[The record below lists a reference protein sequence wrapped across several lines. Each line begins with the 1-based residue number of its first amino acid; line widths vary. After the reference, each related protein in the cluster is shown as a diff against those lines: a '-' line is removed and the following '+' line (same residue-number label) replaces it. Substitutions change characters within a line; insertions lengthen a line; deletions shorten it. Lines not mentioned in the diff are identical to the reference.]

1 MWFPDRNRNKLT
13 RSQLPWCHFQL
24 EEWKLPTLQKAKRHP
39 HVHQHIFKP
48 SPTDPETTTIINKPT
63 VIKKSLPVK
72 WFSTKANNNTLKLWK
87 NAGTKTQQ
95 WHSTKKH
102 RQKREIGEGKLYGLI
117 RHSTKMY
124 RQHRQDILTVT
135 RQTFFKGQKATQTV

>member
-1 MWFPDRNRNKLT
+1 MIFNESKQQYIKALEKCRYKNTTMAFNK
-13 RSQLPWCHFQL
+13 
-24 EEWKLPTLQKAKRHP
+24 
-39 HVHQHIFKP
+39 
-48 SPTDPETTTIINKPT
+48 
-63 VIKKSLPVK
+63 
-72 WFSTKANNNTLKLWK
+72 
-87 NAGTKTQQ
+87 
-95 WHSTKKH
+95 KKH